1 MVVQMEP
8 GGCLVM
14 MVMSDRNPEEGW
26 NGPRRTSE
34 AEIRHNL
41 RECAALLLRCQA
53 DGATSLGMCVT
64 ADPPQRR

>member
-1 MVVQMEP
+1 MQMEP
-8 GGCLVM
+8 GGRLVM

-41 RECAALLLRCQA
+41 RECGPLLLCCQA
-53 DGATSLGMCVT
+53 VGATTSGHVCDSQHLL
-64 ADPPQRR
+64 R